1 MYTGVDING
10 TFRTQPRITGK
21 LQPSR
26 EVLLAEQPPDPA
38 KIQLGADG
46 RLWSATSRIITPDS
60 PITSSRPRI
69 LKGAKMAIFAITFR
83 IHNDAG
89 YSERYESVVVAIKT
103 IANGAYWDEPTSF
116 FLLENSDLNSEGL
129 ANKIDQLSSFSPS
142 KDLLLVTNLSQKGY
156 KAIGSVKDNDLH
168 VLMKKR

>member
-1 MYTGVDING
+1 
-10 TFRTQPRITGK
+10 
-21 LQPSR
+21 
-26 EVLLAEQPPDPA
+26 
-38 KIQLGADG
+38 
-46 RLWSATSRIITPDS
+46 
-60 PITSSRPRI
+60 
-69 LKGAKMAIFAITFR
+69 MAIFAITFR